1 MAAFLMVSC
10 EGKTG
15 TEQPSLEV
23 SPETMTFE
31 AGSGT
36 QQAAVTAQGV
46 EWTHEVA
53 VEAAEWL
60 SAERSDDKTLTVTV
74 AENPAPEQRSGRIT
88 VSAEGSGVTPCVIT
102 VTQQAADVAYGLTLE
117 PASLE
122 FAGEGAP
129 AQTVTVVAQGGLTW
143 TAEPEEAIAGWVTL
157 AVEGDK
163 ITVTAADNPETA
175 SRSGNIVVTPS
186 VESVGQK
193 AIRVVQTGKEVIPEL
208 SATPTE
214 LTFPCGDVTSEYTE
228 PQTIQVTAVGTTW
241 HLMWSID
248 VAGEWAEVMPN
259 DSDDEIMLR
268 LKRNGT
274 AEPRTASLFIVPDN
288 ADLGLQTVEVKVTQ
302 EAAPEY
308 RSNLTENV
316 ELNVTHMS
324 GEIRPGQGTGTEG
337 TYWTLQFFG
346 PDAEYNYGM
355 GGGTGDRLYIQMAST
370 LIERNDDGVYDLP
383 EGTYTVT
390 TAEKE
395 DKMGPWEL
403 GYPFNLNASAMFP
416 SGTTYTRLENGTYT
430 VNAPLVSGTMTVLR
444 SGDTYTMEFD
454 FRDDQGFC
462 WNNVLTTYMKCKK
475 KEKTVQSTESMSF
488 FSCTEQTPEYYLISI
503 MNSRFAAF
511 YVDNLVNSTS
521 HCTTGDA
528 KLIPIMIPTIEQLY
542 ECKRLFDKAFDL
554 KRSVAKGIATDL
566 DISEELNAVERAND
580 LIVESIYQL

>member
-53 VEAAEWL
+53 AEAAEWL

-88 VSAEGSGVTPCVIT
+88 VSAEGSGVAPCVIT

-430 VNAPLVSGTMTVLR
+430 VNAPLVSGTMTVSR

-454 FRDDQGFC
+454 FRDDQGYT
-462 WNNVLTTYMKCKK
+462 VTGTY
-475 KEKTVQSTESMSF
+475 EG
-488 FSCTEQTPEYYLISI
+488 P
-503 MNSRFAAF
+503 
-511 YVDNLVNSTS
+511 
-521 HCTTGDA
+521 
-528 KLIPIMIPTIEQLY
+528 
-542 ECKRLFDKAFDL
+542 
-554 KRSVAKGIATDL
+554 
-566 DISEELNAVERAND
+566 LNAYDN
-580 LIVESIYQL
+580 

>member
-1 MAAFLMVSC
+1 MVSC

-462 WNNVLTTYMKCKK
+462 WIDVNSTYLKARIKANGVFDVL
-475 KEKTVQSTESMSF
+475 SMSLF
-488 FSCTEQTPEYYLISI
+488 TMTNLPDWYYVALI
-503 MNSRFAAF
+503 NSEFISL
-511 YVDNLVNSTS
+511 YVDNFINNTS
-521 HCTTGDA
+521 HFQINDA
-528 KLIPIMIPTIEQLY
+528 RQLPIVIPQKKIFESLQKLVADCIS
-542 ECKRLFDKAFDL
+542 L
-554 KRSVAKGIATDL
+554 KRTAVIDEILMEEKQYEL
-566 DISEELNAVERAND
+566 DRLVRLLYGVED
-580 LIVESIYQL
+580 

>member
-1 MAAFLMVSC
+1 
-10 EGKTG
+10 
-15 TEQPSLEV
+15 
-23 SPETMTFE
+23 
-31 AGSGT
+31 
-36 QQAAVTAQGV
+36 
-46 EWTHEVA
+46 
-53 VEAAEWL
+53 
-60 SAERSDDKTLTVTV
+60 
-74 AENPAPEQRSGRIT
+74 
-88 VSAEGSGVTPCVIT
+88 
-102 VTQQAADVAYGLTLE
+102 
-117 PASLE
+117 
-122 FAGEGAP
+122 
-129 AQTVTVVAQGGLTW
+129 
-143 TAEPEEAIAGWVTL
+143 
-157 AVEGDK
+157 
-163 ITVTAADNPETA
+163 
-175 SRSGNIVVTPS
+175 
-186 VESVGQK
+186 
-193 AIRVVQTGKEVIPEL
+193 
-208 SATPTE
+208 
-214 LTFPCGDVTSEYTE
+214 
-228 PQTIQVTAVGTTW
+228 
-241 HLMWSID
+241 MWSID

-454 FRDDQGFC
+454 FRDDQGYT
-462 WNNVLTTYMKCKK
+462 VTGTY
-475 KEKTVQSTESMSF
+475 EG
-488 FSCTEQTPEYYLISI
+488 PL
-503 MNSRFAAF
+503 
-511 YVDNLVNSTS
+511 
-521 HCTTGDA
+521 
-528 KLIPIMIPTIEQLY
+528 
-542 ECKRLFDKAFDL
+542 
-554 KRSVAKGIATDL
+554 SVM
-566 DISEELNAVERAND
+566 VM
-580 LIVESIYQL
+580 

>member
-454 FRDDQGFC
+454 FRDDQGLC
-462 WNNVLTTYMKCKK
+462 WSDINTTFLKCRIKQK
-475 KEKTVQSTESMSF
+475 SIHDVKSMSIF
-488 FSCTEQTPEYYLISI
+488 GVCDKVPEKYILCVINSTLISY
-503 MNSRFAAF
+503 
-511 YVDNLVNSTS
+511 YVDTFVNNTQTFQINDARQLPIIVPTS
-521 HCTTGDA
+521 
-528 KLIPIMIPTIEQLY
+528 EQL
-542 ECKRLFDKAFDL
+542 LFCNTL
-554 KRSVAKGIATDL
+554 AKTAIMQKIKVKESSDIQKEL
-566 DISEELNAVERAND
+566 DDFIENQIFGLV
-580 LIVESIYQL
+580 

>member
-462 WNNVLTTYMKCKK
+462 WIDVNSTYLKARIKANGVFDVL
-475 KEKTVQSTESMSF
+475 SMSLF
-488 FSCTEQTPEYYLISI
+488 TMTNLPDWYYVALI
-503 MNSRFAAF
+503 NSEFISL
-511 YVDNLVNSTS
+511 YVDNFINNTS
-521 HCTTGDA
+521 HFQINDA
-528 KLIPIMIPTIEQLY
+528 RQLPIVIPQKKIFESLQKLVADCIS
-542 ECKRLFDKAFDL
+542 L
-554 KRSVAKGIATDL
+554 KRTAVIDEILMEEKQYEL
-566 DISEELNAVERAND
+566 DRLVRLLYGVED
-580 LIVESIYQL
+580 

>member
-1 MAAFLMVSC
+1 MRTHVLIGALAAFLMVSC
-10 EGKTG
+10 EGKSG

-23 SPETMTFE
+23 SPEAMTFE

-53 VEAAEWL
+53 AEAAEWL

-88 VSAEGSGVTPCVIT
+88 VSAEGSGVAPCVIT

-117 PASLE
+117 PAILE

-129 AQTVTVVAQGGLTW
+129 AQTVTVVTQGGLTW

-175 SRSGNIVVTPS
+175 PRSGNIVVTPS

-248 VAGEWAEVMPN
+248 NAGEWTDVMPN
-259 DSDDEIMLR
+259 DTRDEIMLR

-288 ADLGLQTVEVKVTQ
+288 DELGLQTVEVKVTQ

-316 ELNVTHMS
+316 ELKVTQLVS
-324 GEIRPGQGTGTEG
+324 LIRPGQGSGIEG
-337 TYWTLQFFG
+337 EGSYWTLTILG
-346 PDAEYNYGM
+346 PDAEYNGGM
-355 GGGTGDRLYIQMAST
+355 GGGTGDRLYIHMAST
-370 LIERNDDGVYDLP
+370 LIEPNDDGVYELP
-383 EGTYTVT
+383 EGTYTVA

-395 DKMGPWEL
+395 DKVAPGEL
-403 GYPFNLNASAMFP
+403 IYPFNLNASAMFP
-416 SGTTYTRLENGTYT
+416 TGTTYTRLENGTYT
-430 VNAPLVSGTMTVLR
+430 VNAPLVSGTMTVSR
-444 SGDTYTMEFD
+444 SGDTYTLQFD
-454 FRDDQGFC
+454 FKDDQGYT
-462 WNNVLTTYMKCKK
+462 VTGTY
-475 KEKTVQSTESMSF
+475 EG
-488 FSCTEQTPEYYLISI
+488 P
-503 MNSRFAAF
+503 
-511 YVDNLVNSTS
+511 
-521 HCTTGDA
+521 
-528 KLIPIMIPTIEQLY
+528 
-542 ECKRLFDKAFDL
+542 
-554 KRSVAKGIATDL
+554 
-566 DISEELNAVERAND
+566 LNAQRA
-580 LIVESIYQL
+580 

>member
-1 MAAFLMVSC
+1 M
-10 EGKTG
+10 
-15 TEQPSLEV
+15 
-23 SPETMTFE
+23 
-31 AGSGT
+31 
-36 QQAAVTAQGV
+36 
-46 EWTHEVA
+46 
-53 VEAAEWL
+53 
-60 SAERSDDKTLTVTV
+60 
-74 AENPAPEQRSGRIT
+74 
-88 VSAEGSGVTPCVIT
+88 
-102 VTQQAADVAYGLTLE
+102 
-117 PASLE
+117 
-122 FAGEGAP
+122 
-129 AQTVTVVAQGGLTW
+129 
-143 TAEPEEAIAGWVTL
+143 
-157 AVEGDK
+157 
-163 ITVTAADNPETA
+163 
-175 SRSGNIVVTPS
+175 VTPS

-324 GEIRPGQGTGTEG
+324 GEIRPGQGSGTEG

-346 PDAEYNYGM
+346 PDAEFNAGM
-355 GGGTGDRLYIQMAST
+355 GGGTGDRLCIKLAST

-383 EGTYTVT
+383 EGTYTV
-390 TAEKE
+390 ASADKE
-395 DKMGPWEL
+395 DVVAPWEMV
-403 GYPFNLNASAMFP
+403 YPFNLNASAMFP

-430 VNAPLVSGTMTVLR
+430 VNAPLVSGTMTVSR

-454 FRDDQGFC
+454 FRDDQGYT
-462 WNNVLTTYMKCKK
+462 VTGTY
-475 KEKTVQSTESMSF
+475 EG
-488 FSCTEQTPEYYLISI
+488 PL
-503 MNSRFAAF
+503 
-511 YVDNLVNSTS
+511 
-521 HCTTGDA
+521 
-528 KLIPIMIPTIEQLY
+528 
-542 ECKRLFDKAFDL
+542 
-554 KRSVAKGIATDL
+554 SVM
-566 DISEELNAVERAND
+566 VM
-580 LIVESIYQL
+580 

>member
-1 MAAFLMVSC
+1 MVSC

-454 FRDDQGFC
+454 FRDDQGLC
-462 WNNVLTTYMKCKK
+462 WSDINTTFLKCRIKQK
-475 KEKTVQSTESMSF
+475 SIHDVKSMSIF
-488 FSCTEQTPEYYLISI
+488 GVCDKVPEKYILCVINSTLISY
-503 MNSRFAAF
+503 
-511 YVDNLVNSTS
+511 YVDTFVNNTQTFQINDARQLPIIVPTS
-521 HCTTGDA
+521 
-528 KLIPIMIPTIEQLY
+528 EQL
-542 ECKRLFDKAFDL
+542 LFCNTL
-554 KRSVAKGIATDL
+554 AKTAIMQKIKVKESSDIQKEL
-566 DISEELNAVERAND
+566 DDFIENQIFGLV
-580 LIVESIYQL
+580 

>member
-1 MAAFLMVSC
+1 MVSC

-117 PASLE
+117 P
-122 FAGEGAP
+122 
-129 AQTVTVVAQGGLTW
+129 
-143 TAEPEEAIAGWVTL
+143 
-157 AVEGDK
+157 GDK

-324 GEIRPGQGTGTEG
+324 GEIRPGQGSGTEG

-346 PDAEYNYGM
+346 PDAEFNAGM
-355 GGGTGDRLYIQMAST
+355 GGGTGDRLCIKLAST

-383 EGTYTVT
+383 EGTYTV
-390 TAEKE
+390 ASADKE
-395 DKMGPWEL
+395 DVVAPWEMV
-403 GYPFNLNASAMFP
+403 YPFNLNASAMFP

-430 VNAPLVSGTMTVLR
+430 VNAPLISGTMTVSR

-454 FRDDQGFC
+454 FRDDQGYT
-462 WNNVLTTYMKCKK
+462 VTGTY
-475 KEKTVQSTESMSF
+475 EG
-488 FSCTEQTPEYYLISI
+488 PL
-503 MNSRFAAF
+503 
-511 YVDNLVNSTS
+511 
-521 HCTTGDA
+521 
-528 KLIPIMIPTIEQLY
+528 
-542 ECKRLFDKAFDL
+542 
-554 KRSVAKGIATDL
+554 SVM
-566 DISEELNAVERAND
+566 VM
-580 LIVESIYQL
+580 

>member
-1 MAAFLMVSC
+1 MVSC

-462 WNNVLTTYMKCKK
+462 WIDVNSTYLKARIKANGVFDVL
-475 KEKTVQSTESMSF
+475 SMSLF
-488 FSCTEQTPEYYLISI
+488 TMTSLPDWYFVALI
-503 MNSRFAAF
+503 NSEFISL
-511 YVDNLVNSTS
+511 YVDNFINNTS
-521 HCTTGDA
+521 HFQINDARQLPIIIPQKETFESLQKLAADCISLKKVATTDDFLMGE
-528 KLIPIMIPTIEQLY
+528 KQY
-542 ECKRLFDKAFDL
+542 
-554 KRSVAKGIATDL
+554 
-566 DISEELNAVERAND
+566 ELNRLVRSLYGVEGF
-580 LIVESIYQL
+580 Y

>member
-1 MAAFLMVSC
+1 MVSC

>member
-53 VEAAEWL
+53 AEAAEWL

-88 VSAEGSGVTPCVIT
+88 VSAEGSGVAPCVIT

-308 RSNLTENV
+308 RSNLTEDV
-316 ELNVTHMS
+316 VLDATHAYCYVRPSRPSLS
-324 GEIRPGQGTGTEG
+324 GG
-337 TYWTLQFFG
+337 TYWQIELLGSDVQNEFG
-346 PDAEYNYGM
+346 INS
-355 GGGTGDRLYIQMAST
+355 GTGDRLYVKLVST
-370 LIERNDDGVYDLP
+370 LIEPNDDNEYYLP
-383 EGTYTVT
+383 EGTYTVG
-390 TAEKE
+390 TAEE
-395 DKMGPWEL
+395 ADAIGPWGIL
-403 GYPFNLNASAMFP
+403 YPYDPDDSAKYP
-416 SGTTYTRLENGTYT
+416 SGATYTRIENDVWT
-430 VNAPLVSGTMTVLR
+430 VKAPLVEGTMEVSR
-444 SGDTYTMEFD
+444 SGDVYTLQLD
-454 FRDDQGFC
+454 FKDDQGYSVTGT
-462 WNNVLTTYMKCKK
+462 WEGRLDENRL
-475 KEKTVQSTESMSF
+475 
-488 FSCTEQTPEYYLISI
+488 
-503 MNSRFAAF
+503 
-511 YVDNLVNSTS
+511 VD
-521 HCTTGDA
+521 
-528 KLIPIMIPTIEQLY
+528 
-542 ECKRLFDKAFDL
+542 
-554 KRSVAKGIATDL
+554 
-566 DISEELNAVERAND
+566 
-580 LIVESIYQL
+580 

>member
-53 VEAAEWL
+53 AEAAEWL

-88 VSAEGSGVTPCVIT
+88 VSAEGSGVAPCVIT

-117 PASLE
+117 PAILE

-129 AQTVTVVAQGGLTW
+129 AQTVTVVTQGGLTW

-241 HLMWSID
+241 P
-248 VAGEWAEVMPN
+248 EVMPN

-274 AEPRTASLFIVPDN
+274 AELRTASLFIVPDN

-324 GEIRPGQGTGTEG
+324 GEIRPGQGSGTEG

-346 PDAEYNYGM
+346 PDAEFNAGM
-355 GGGTGDRLYIQMAST
+355 GGGTGDRLCIKLAST

-383 EGTYTVT
+383 EGTYTV
-390 TAEKE
+390 ASADKE
-395 DKMGPWEL
+395 DVVAPWEMV
-403 GYPFNLNASAMFP
+403 YPFNLNASAMFP

-430 VNAPLVSGTMTVLR
+430 VNAPLISGTMTVSR

-454 FRDDQGFC
+454 FRDDQGYT
-462 WNNVLTTYMKCKK
+462 VTGTY
-475 KEKTVQSTESMSF
+475 EG
-488 FSCTEQTPEYYLISI
+488 PL
-503 MNSRFAAF
+503 
-511 YVDNLVNSTS
+511 
-521 HCTTGDA
+521 
-528 KLIPIMIPTIEQLY
+528 
-542 ECKRLFDKAFDL
+542 
-554 KRSVAKGIATDL
+554 SVM
-566 DISEELNAVERAND
+566 VM
-580 LIVESIYQL
+580 